1 MKLRSLLVTLA
12 ALCVGTAA
20 HADEGMWLYSAP
32 PRAQIKAKYGFDLT
46 DAWLDHVRL
55 SSVRFN
61 SGGSASFVSGEGLV
75 ITNHHVAADSLQK
88 MGSQKNNY
96 LRDGFYAKTAAEEIK
111 CNDLEVN
118 VLQSIED
125 VTSPPALLPSSP
137 SFEAYGRL
145 FRDNPMLS
153 YLLNSTIVS
162 GLAVI
167 ANLVFCSL
175 AAYPLARMRFAG
187 RGLVLALV
195 VATILIPF
203 QVVMIPLY
211 LLMVQVGLRNTLW
224 ALIIPQAATAFG
236 IFLLRQSFLGVPV
249 ELEEAARSDG
259 CTSIGE
265 WWNVMLPAARADL
278 ITLAMFV
285 FIGTWSDFLWPL
297 VILDD
302 PKLYTLPL
310 GLQQLAS
317 SFSLDWRLVAAG
329 SVVSILPVLV
339 IFIGLQRYILPS
351 ASGDAV
357 KG

>member
-1 MKLRSLLVTLA
+1 MAELISGRSRSLAASALQLA
-12 ALCVGTAA
+12 ALLLIALAMLVPLF
-20 HADEGMWLYSAP
+20 WL
-32 PRAQIKAKYGFDLT
+32 
-46 DAWLDHVRL
+46 
-55 SSVRFN
+55 
-61 SGGSASFVSGEGLV
+61 VS
-75 ITNHHVAADSLQK
+75 TSLK
-88 MGSQKNNY
+88 GP
-96 LRDGFYAKTAAEEIK
+96 AEDIF
-111 CNDLEVN
+111 
-118 VLQSIED
+118 
-125 VTSPPALLPSSP
+125 TMPPALLPSQP
-137 SFEAYGRL
+137 SLDAYRRL
-145 FRDNPMLS
+145 FNDNPMVA
-153 YLLNSTIVS
+153 YLLNSTVVS
-162 GLAVI
+162 GLAVL
-167 ANLVFCSL
+167 ANLLFCSL

-211 LLMVQVGLRNTLW
+211 LLMVQLGLRNTLW

-236 IFLLRQSFLGVPV
+236 IFLLRQSFAGVPV
-249 ELEEAARSDG
+249 ELEEAARIDG
-259 CTSIGE
+259 CTPVGE
-265 WWNVMLPAARADL
+265 WWNVMIPAARADL

-302 PKLYTLPL
+302 PNLYTLPL

-329 SVVSILPVLV
+329 AVVSILPVLAL
-339 IFIGLQRYILPS
+339 FIGLQRYILPS

>member
-1 MKLRSLLVTLA
+1 MNAPNRSPLATGLQLALLLLVAVLM
-12 ALCVGTAA
+12 LLPLL
-20 HADEGMWLYSAP
+20 WL
-32 PRAQIKAKYGFDLT
+32 
-46 DAWLDHVRL
+46 
-55 SSVRFN
+55 
-61 SGGSASFVSGEGLV
+61 VS
-75 ITNHHVAADSLQK
+75 TSLK
-88 MGSQKNNY
+88 GP
-96 LRDGFYAKTAAEEIK
+96 AEDIF
-111 CNDLEVN
+111 
-118 VLQSIED
+118 
-125 VTSPPALLPSSP
+125 TSPPALLPSQP
-137 SFEAYGRL
+137 SLEAYGRL
-145 FRDNPMLS
+145 FAANPMGT

-162 GLAVI
+162 ALAVL
-167 ANLVFCSL
+167 ANLLFCSL
-175 AAYPLARMRFAG
+175 AAYPLARMRFRG

-224 ALIIPQAATAFG
+224 ALIVPQAATAFG
-236 IFLLRQSFLGVPV
+236 IFLLRQSFLAVPV
-249 ELEEAARSDG
+249 ELEEAARIDG
-259 CTSIGE
+259 CTPIGE

-297 VILDD
+297 IILDD
-302 PKLYTLPL
+302 PTLYTLPL

-329 SVVSILPVLV
+329 SVVSILPVLLLFV
-339 IFIGLQRYILPS
+339 LLQRTILPS

>member
-1 MKLRSLLVTLA
+1 MKNRSRALGTNALQLALLLLLA
-12 ALCVGTAA
+12 LAMLVPLL
-20 HADEGMWLYSAP
+20 WL
-32 PRAQIKAKYGFDLT
+32 
-46 DAWLDHVRL
+46 
-55 SSVRFN
+55 
-61 SGGSASFVSGEGLV
+61 VS
-75 ITNHHVAADSLQK
+75 TSLK
-88 MGSQKNNY
+88 GP
-96 LRDGFYAKTAAEEIK
+96 AENIF
-111 CNDLEVN
+111 
-118 VLQSIED
+118 
-125 VTSPPALLPSSP
+125 TSPPALFPSQP

-145 FRDNPMLS
+145 FRDNPMLT

-259 CTSIGE
+259 CTPIGE

>member
-1 MKLRSLLVTLA
+1 VKIRSRALVANALQLVLLLLLA
-12 ALCVGTAA
+12 LAMLVPLL
-20 HADEGMWLYSAP
+20 WL
-32 PRAQIKAKYGFDLT
+32 
-46 DAWLDHVRL
+46 
-55 SSVRFN
+55 
-61 SGGSASFVSGEGLV
+61 VS
-75 ITNHHVAADSLQK
+75 TSLK
-88 MGSQKNNY
+88 GP
-96 LRDGFYAKTAAEEIK
+96 AENIF
-111 CNDLEVN
+111 
-118 VLQSIED
+118 
-125 VTSPPALLPSSP
+125 TSPPALFPSHP

-145 FRDNPMLS
+145 FRDNPMAT

-167 ANLVFCSL
+167 ANLIFCSL

-211 LLMVQVGLRNTLW
+211 LLMVQIGLRNTLW

-236 IFLLRQSFLGVPV
+236 IFLLRQSFVGVPV

-259 CTSIGE
+259 CSPIGE

>member
-1 MKLRSLLVTLA
+1 VNAPNRSPLATGLQLALLLLVAVL
-12 ALCVGTAA
+12 LLLPLL
-20 HADEGMWLYSAP
+20 WL
-32 PRAQIKAKYGFDLT
+32 
-46 DAWLDHVRL
+46 
-55 SSVRFN
+55 
-61 SGGSASFVSGEGLV
+61 VS
-75 ITNHHVAADSLQK
+75 TSLK
-88 MGSQKNNY
+88 GP
-96 LRDGFYAKTAAEEIK
+96 AEDIF
-111 CNDLEVN
+111 
-118 VLQSIED
+118 
-125 VTSPPALLPSSP
+125 TSPPALLPSQP
-137 SFEAYGRL
+137 SLEAYGRL
-145 FRDNPMLS
+145 FAANPMGT

-162 GLAVI
+162 ALAVL
-167 ANLVFCSL
+167 ANLLFCSL
-175 AAYPLARMRFAG
+175 AAYPLARMRFRG

-211 LLMVQVGLRNTLW
+211 LLMVQIGLRNTLW
-224 ALIIPQAATAFG
+224 ALIVPQAATAFG
-236 IFLLRQSFLGVPV
+236 IFLLRQSFLAVPV
-249 ELEEAARSDG
+249 ELEEAARIDG
-259 CTSIGE
+259 CNPVGE

-297 VILDD
+297 IILDD

-329 SVVSILPVLV
+329 SVVSILPVLLLFV
-339 IFIGLQRYILPS
+339 LLQRYILPS

>member
-1 MKLRSLLVTLA
+1 MKNRCRTLGTNALQLGLLLLLALAMLVPLLWLVSTSLK
-12 ALCVGTAA
+12 G
-20 HADEGMWLYSAP
+20 P
-32 PRAQIKAKYGFDLT
+32 
-46 DAWLDHVRL
+46 
-55 SSVRFN
+55 
-61 SGGSASFVSGEGLV
+61 
-75 ITNHHVAADSLQK
+75 
-88 MGSQKNNY
+88 
-96 LRDGFYAKTAAEEIK
+96 AENIF
-111 CNDLEVN
+111 
-118 VLQSIED
+118 
-125 VTSPPALLPSSP
+125 TSPPALLPSQP

-259 CTSIGE
+259 CSPIGE

-329 SVVSILPVLV
+329 SVVSILPVLA